1 MTDFYTAAKR
11 LTDIVVSLFLLGVLS
26 PLFLIIAFLIR
37 RDDGGSVIYF
47 HHRLGKNRR
56 LFKLYKF
63 RSMVENAD
71 DLLFS
76 DPQFLEKLRRGT
88 HKLPNDP
95 RITGVGKFLRK
106 YSLDELPQ
114 FINVLLGNMS
124 IVGPRAYR
132 PDELQKFEEERP
144 QMAKDIELIL
154 SVKPGITGPWQVGGR
169 SRVSFEQRVA
179 TEVSYAQR
187 RSLLFD
193 FLIILKT
200 PFVILRGEGL

>member
-1 MTDFYTAAKR
+1 MTDFYTVAKR
-11 LTDIVVSLFLLGVLS
+11 LTDIVVSLFLLIILS

-179 TEVSYAQR
+179 TEVSYARR